1 MSNEKIID
9 VDDTYDK
16 KNLVYFLIPIFIM
29 NSDHFV
35 PMELKLID

>member
-16 KNLVYFLIPIFIM
+16 ENLVYFLIHIYLM
-29 NSDHFV
+29 NLNHSV